1 MNNEPAPGSPKCRAF
16 PRGHP
21 RFDRGLRR
29 FAPVVSVAV
38 LAAGMVLF
46 LVPFRAWPTDAWT
59 YLAAAERLNAG
70 HTLYALQPGDRPVF
84 MDPATVSVPLLS
96 PPFIAVLWRPIARM
110 PPEAAVG
117 IWWLGSTLCLAAL
130 LATASSARPGLGLAS
145 TLIFAL
151 PMAFLAVTGN
161 VNGYLAAGTATVWW
175 AARRGRVRL
184 AGFLIALMSA
194 AKVVPATLLLWLLAT
209 RQYRAASWAGLAVV
223 GLLAVSAAGAGV
235 ENHRAYLD
243 VIRHTASA
251 GQSTFSLTGIAL
263 SLGIAE
269 AVARLLPSAAL
280 AIGGTVTWLAGRRG
294 HPAGSFTAAVYT
306 MVLGSPVVNFDW
318 LALMF
323 AGLAPAFWPVAGRLA
338 SDERDRRSRVGIERR

>member
-1 MNNEPAPGSPKCRAF
+1 MNSESAAGSARCRTF

-21 RFDRGLRR
+21 RLDARLRWL
-29 FAPVVSVAV
+29 APVVSVTV
-38 LAAGMVLF
+38 LAVGMALF
-46 LVPFRAWPTDAWT
+46 LVLFRAWPTDAWT

-84 MDPATVSVPLLS
+84 TDPATVSVPLLS
-96 PPFIAVLWRPIARM
+96 PPFIAVLWRPLARM

-117 IWWLGSTLCLAAL
+117 VWWLGSTLCLASL

-194 AKVVPATLLLWLLAT
+194 VKVVPATLLLWLLAT
-209 RQYRAASWAGLAVV
+209 RQYRAATWAGLTGF
-223 GLLAVSAAGAGV
+223 GLLAVSATGAGI

-263 SLGIAE
+263 SLGITE
-269 AVARLLPSAAL
+269 AVARLLPSVAL
-280 AIGGTVTWLAGRRG
+280 AVGGAVTWAAGRRG

-306 MVLGSPVVNFDW
+306 MVWGSPVVNFDW

-323 AGLAPAFWPVAGRLA
+323 AGLAPAFWSLAGRPV
-338 SDERDRRSRVGIERR
+338 SDERDRLPRVGIERR